1 MERVITDK
9 TGRRLSLRKVGV
21 LETLRLYKALG
32 PELAVN
38 GPYMSAARIAAS
50 VAAIDDIPV
59 PFPASE
65 TAVEALLERLDEH
78 GAIAVSEAISRP
90 DAEVVAAEAGN

>member
-1 MERVITDK
+1 METVVTDK
-9 TGRRLSLRKVGV
+9 AGRRLTLRKVGV

-38 GPYMSAARIAAS
+38 GAYMAAARLAAA
-50 VAAIDDIPV
+50 VEMIDDVPV

-65 TAVEALLERLDEH
+65 AAVEALLRKLDED
-78 GAIAVSEAISRP
+78 GVAAVSDATRRKRP
-90 DAEVVAAEAGN
+90 AEVAAEAGN